1 MYNNLGC
8 IQIIVH
14 LWGDDTIK
22 TSKIREKQA
31 DAAHGESRK
40 ADEIKQQVARVSE
53 TGEFSKRDPVW
64 QLNEEFRQTF
74 DLTGQKRAEEQ
85 EDAYKGESVLKTDS
99 GKENHQN
106 TDFSDKYM
114 PREGNPEEPELKKFS
129 ETAFQRGGLSSAV
142 INGTGKSM
150 FFSCLNRSVDT
161 PDVKMMRERML
172 FQQSSKH
179 RNIPGTARGRIV
191 TNPGYAQS
199 AVGIVVDSIRDARY
213 TMKYMQDVAEGK
225 MGPDGM
231 ATMRKQYPFLTD
243 DREKELLQKY
253 KNQLGAAAS
262 NAQKNALNAGILKLE
277 HVIEKKAQMKK
288 QFLEQLRKLQDNARR
303 AEKMFMSEDFLSEL
317 QTESE
322 KTSTEDIPPDNNDE
336 TDENSDFGE
345 ETEEWRRNPKA
356 AVKA

>member
-1 MYNNLGC
+1 
-8 IQIIVH
+8 
-14 LWGDDTIK
+14 
-22 TSKIREKQA
+22 
-31 DAAHGESRK
+31 
-40 ADEIKQQVARVSE
+40 
-53 TGEFSKRDPVW
+53 
-64 QLNEEFRQTF
+64 
-74 DLTGQKRAEEQ
+74 
-85 EDAYKGESVLKTDS
+85 
-99 GKENHQN
+99 
-106 TDFSDKYM
+106 M

-243 DREKELLQKY
+243 DRERALLQEYKDRFQKTDSDEEKY
-253 KNQLGAAAS
+253 
-262 NAQKNALNAGILKLE
+262 ALNSGIVKLQ

-288 QFLEQLRKLQDNARR
+288 QFLEHLRKLQDNARVT
-303 AEKMFMSEDFLSEL
+303 EKMFTSEDFLSEIM
-317 QTESE
+317 E
-322 KTSTEDIPPDNNDE
+322 KTEAVSAEDTPPDGDDTPNDSAE
-336 TDENSDFGE
+336 SGDTDS
-345 ETEEWRRNPKA
+345 
-356 AVKA
+356 